1 MTYEK
6 TGTII
11 SVEGQVVEVKFSHT
25 VPAVHD
31 IITLEGDD
39 SIKMEVYS
47 SSRAETF
54 FCLALGPT
62 ASLKRGAKV
71 VNTEKPILIP
81 AGSELL
87 GRVIDTF
94 GEPVDGKP
102 AIESSEAY
110 PIYRTA
116 PTYAD
121 ISARQ
126 EVLETGIKIV
136 DLFCPF
142 LKGGKIGLLGG
153 AGVGKTVMLTE
164 LLHNIVILRSQ
175 QKNERT
181 VSVFAGI
188 GERTREGQE
197 LVETLAE
204 KKALSS
210 VAIVLGPMGASP
222 AIRFL
227 TGFTAAAIVEYFR
240 DVLKSNVL
248 FFIDNMFRFAQAG
261 NELSVVMR
269 TIPSEDGYQPTLISE
284 MSSLHG
290 RLASTASSSVST
302 VETVYIPNDDI
313 LDQAVQSV
321 FSHLDSAV
329 VFSRDVYQQNLL
341 PAVDP
346 LASYSSALSPQTAGE
361 LHYQTAREAQAL
373 LKKGIALERVASLVG
388 VSELSVEDRTFYQ
401 RAKKLRNYLTQNLS
415 VLEDQTGVAG
425 KYVPLTATISDVNK
439 ILAGE
444 FDAVPEEKF
453 LYIGT
458 TKDIQR

>member
-181 VSVFAGI
+181 V
-188 GERTREGQE
+188 
-197 LVETLAE
+197 
-204 KKALSS
+204 
-210 VAIVLGPMGASP
+210 GASP